1 MRQQTRPSK
10 EGCSGHPKGDAQA
23 LFGRGDDPDRSGRRE
38 AAPWRYS
45 RRRTSPRSFWPMLR
59 RQSPWH
65 CPTTRWS
72 QHRDRECQLAV
83 GPMTPVRRLAHDG
96 DDALGS

>member
-1 MRQQTRPSK
+1 M
-10 EGCSGHPKGDAQA
+10 A
-23 LFGRGDDPDRSGRRE
+23 LRTAAELHRDRSGRCLEGNR
-38 AAPWRYS
+38 
-45 RRRTSPRSFWPMLR
+45 
-59 RQSPWH
+59 PWH
-65 CPTTRWS
+65 CPMSRWS